1 MDRKAFTTFGAG
13 RDGADCLTSTAQPL
27 PEGITQ
33 IIEIHAPD
41 GVNPSKL
48 GTFIQRFAI
57 DGSLPDDASPSDREL
72 ITTAAAHFDDPSVAL
87 AISMAG
93 TGPGEKM
100 RDRIGASLES
110 GRQPYLVFG
119 MGPA

>member
-13 RDGADCLTSTAQPL
+13 RVGADCLHSTVQPL
-27 PEGITQ
+27 PDGITR
-33 IIEIHAPD
+33 IVEIDAPD

-57 DGSLPDDASPSDREL
+57 DGSLPDDASESDRAL
-72 ITTAAAHFDDPSVAL
+72 ITESAAHFDDPTVAL

-100 RDRIGASLES
+100 RDRLGASIDS
-110 GRQPYLVFG
+110 GRHPYLVFG
-119 MGPA
+119 MTPA

>member
-13 RDGADCLTSTAQPL
+13 RVGAECIESTAQPL
-27 PEGITQ
+27 PEGITR
-33 IIEIHAPD
+33 IVEIDAPD

-57 DGSLPDDASPSDREL
+57 DGSLPEDASDSDRVFIE
-72 ITTAAAHFDDPSVAL
+72 AAAANFDDPTVAL
-87 AISMAG
+87 AISMEG

-100 RDRIGASLES
+100 RDRIGASVES
-110 GRQPYLVFG
+110 GRHPYLVFG
-119 MGPA
+119 MTAT